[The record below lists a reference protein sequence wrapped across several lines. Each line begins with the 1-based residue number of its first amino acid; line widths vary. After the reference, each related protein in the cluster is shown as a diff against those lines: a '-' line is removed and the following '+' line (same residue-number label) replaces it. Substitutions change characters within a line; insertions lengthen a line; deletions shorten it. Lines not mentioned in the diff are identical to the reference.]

1 MFCSLKIK
9 VTYMLANVEA
19 WQQVIAAGCFA
30 VVISCSCQK
39 GLVQISRKKKKSV
52 YNKEQGSILSAGE
65 LLCCLGY

>member
-39 GLVQISRKKKKSV
+39 GLVQISRKKKVFTIRSKAASFLQENYYV
-52 YNKEQGSILSAGE
+52 A
-65 LLCCLGY
+65 